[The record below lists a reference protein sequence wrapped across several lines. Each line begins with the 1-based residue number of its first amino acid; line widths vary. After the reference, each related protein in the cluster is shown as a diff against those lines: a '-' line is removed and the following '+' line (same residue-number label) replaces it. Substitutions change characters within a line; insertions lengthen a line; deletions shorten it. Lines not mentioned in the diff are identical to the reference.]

1 MGVADLSFTQ
11 TPRPSPTAAPVASPA
26 PATDPMPAVA
36 ALTPA
41 GASTALQTPAAP
53 PPASPVVVNLQV
65 DGTTLATAVH
75 RADRDTATRS
85 FSPVPAY

>member
-1 MGVADLSFTQ
+1 VT
-11 TPRPSPTAAPVASPA
+11 VA
-26 PATDPMPAVA
+26 PAGSTLTALDAATSTMPAVA
-36 ALTPA
+36 AMTPA
-41 GASTALQTPAAP
+41 VPASFPMTPAT
-53 PPASPVVVNLQV
+53 PPASPPITVNLQV